1 MRRLTGFT
9 ASSPFDCPWLEI
21 YVINIGKK
29 ERKMKVKKIFLCIV
43 CLSFSL
49 SVFSQDAD
57 ELIGQADDLYL
68 EMKDLPTAKEARDLY
83 LRALEVSEDK
93 YEANWKLSRI
103 LYYVGD
109 NTEEKKEKKEIFKQA
124 IEYAKKAV
132 ELEPEKPDGYY
143 WLGVNYGVYG
153 EARGVMKS
161 LFLVDDVKGAMNKV
175 IALDRSYEDG
185 GPDRV
190 LGRVFFKVPGIAGG
204 SKKKS
209 RMHLEKSLEFG
220 PNDPLTRYY
229 LAQTLYAQNEV
240 EKSRAELDFIL
251 NMEDD
256 ERWVAGINDCKKD
269 AEEMLKKKKFK
280 KQK

>member
-1 MRRLTGFT
+1 
-9 ASSPFDCPWLEI
+9 
-21 YVINIGKK
+21 
-29 ERKMKVKKIFLCIV
+29 MKVKTILLLIV
-43 CLSFSL
+43 FMGFSASL
-49 SVFSQDAD
+49 FSQEAD
-57 ELIGQADDLYL
+57 ELIAQADALYL
-68 EMKDLPTAKEARDLY
+68 EMKDMPTAEKARDLY
-83 LRALEVSEDK
+83 LKALEVAEDK

-109 NTEEKKEKKEIFKQA
+109 NTEDKKEKKEIFKQA
-124 IEYAKKAV
+124 IEYAKIAV
-132 ELEPEKPDGYY
+132 EMEPEKPDGYY

-153 EARGVMKS
+153 EARGVLKS

-175 IALDRSYEDG
+175 IEIDRSYEDG

-229 LAQTLYAQNEV
+229 LAETLYAQDEV
-240 EKSRAELDFIL
+240 EKSRSELDFIL
-251 NMEDD
+251 NMDADD
-256 ERWVAGINDCKKD
+256 RWVAGINDCKKD
-269 AEEMLKKKKFK
+269 AEEMLKKKKFQK
-280 KQK
+280 KK